1 MPPLLDPALHV
12 TLRIALALLLLSA
25 ARHKLAAPAA
35 FRDAI
40 ADYRLVP
47 GWATTA
53 TAVALVAAELGIG
66 AALLVP
72 VPVPVPGLGLG
83 AAAGLATG
91 ALLALYTGAI
101 AVNLRRGRRGMD
113 CGCSGPGARR
123 ELDSGLVVRNVI
135 LIGAAALCSLSVP
148 VRPWIWLDTATVAGG
163 VAVSGLLYAA
173 IDRALTT
180 GAGLRAMRGDA

>member
-53 TAVALVAAELGIG
+53 TAAALVAAELGIG
-66 AALLVP
+66 AALLVL
-72 VPVPVPGLGLG
+72 VPVPGLG

-135 LIGAAALCSLSVP
+135 LIGTAALCALSVP